1 MEDKKENIII
11 RKANIDDLFEIQK
24 LNKELFELE
33 SNNFDSTIIT
43 EWPLTQEGKEYFENA
58 IRNNIVLVACDNQI
72 IVGYLIGTLYSQY
85 SYNNTVQAELDNM
98 CIMNEYRKLG
108 IGSKLFEEFKKICKE
123 NKINEIKVVAS
134 YNNLNAIEFYKRN
147 GFKEAELTLKQNID

>member
-1 MEDKKENIII
+1 MDNTNI
-11 RKANIDDLFEIQK
+11 RKANMADLFEIQK

-33 SNNFDSTIIT
+33 FNNFDSTLI
-43 EWPLTQEGKEYFENA
+43 EDWPLTKEGKEYFENA
-58 IRNNIVLVACDNQI
+58 IRNDIVLVACVDGK
-72 IVGYLIGTLYSQY
+72 IVGYLAGTLNSQY
-85 SYNNTVQAELDNM
+85 SYNNIVQAELDNM

-123 NKINEIKVVAS
+123 NGINEIKVVAS

-147 GFKEAELTLKQNID
+147 GFKETELTLKQNID

>member
-1 MEDKKENIII
+1 MENIII
-11 RKANIDDLFEIQK
+11 KKANIDDLYEIQK

-33 SNNFDSTIIT
+33 FKNFDSTLIFD
-43 EWPLTQEGKEYFENA
+43 WPLTQEGKKYFENA
-58 IRNNIVLVACDNQI
+58 IRNDIVLVACVDGK
-72 IVGYLIGTLYSQY
+72 IVGYLAGTLYSQY
-85 SYNNTVQAELDNM
+85 SYNNIVQAELDNM

-108 IGSKLFEEFKKICKE
+108 IGSKLFEKFKKICKE

>member
-1 MEDKKENIII
+1 MENIKI

-33 SNNFDSTIIT
+33 SNNFDSTLIT
-43 EWPLTQEGKEYFENA
+43 EWPLTQEGKEYFESA
-58 IRNNIVLVACDNQI
+58 IINDIVIVASVDKK
-72 IVGYLIGTLYSQY
+72 IVGYLAGTFNSQY
-85 SYNNTVQAELDNM
+85 SYNNITQAELDNM

-108 IGSKLFEEFKKICKE
+108 IGTKLFEEFKKICKE
-123 NKINEIKVVAS
+123 NGINEIKVEAS
-134 YNNLNAIEFYKRN
+134 YNNINAIEFYKRN

>member
-1 MEDKKENIII
+1 MENIII
-11 RKANIDDLFEIQK
+11 KKANIDDLYEIQK

-33 SNNFDSTIIT
+33 FKNFDSTLIFD
-43 EWPLTQEGKEYFENA
+43 WPLTQEGKKYFENA
-58 IRNNIVLVACDNQI
+58 IRNDIVLVACVDGK
-72 IVGYLIGTLYSQY
+72 IVGYLAGTLYSQY
-85 SYNNTVQAELDNM
+85 SYSNIVQAELDNM

-147 GFKEAELTLKQNID
+147 GFK

>member
-1 MEDKKENIII
+1 MDNTNI
-11 RKANIDDLFEIQK
+11 RKANMADLFEIQK

-33 SNNFDSTIIT
+33 FNNFDSTLI
-43 EWPLTQEGKEYFENA
+43 EDWPLTKEGKEYFENA
-58 IRNNIVLVACDNQI
+58 IRNDIVLVACVDGK
-72 IVGYLIGTLYSQY
+72 IVGYLAGTLNSQY
-85 SYNNTVQAELDNM
+85 SYNNIVQAELDNM

-123 NKINEIKVVAS
+123 NGINEIKVVAS

>member
-1 MEDKKENIII
+1 MDNINI
-11 RKANIDDLFEIQK
+11 RRANIDDLLHIQK

-33 SNNFDSTIIT
+33 YNNFDKTLL
-43 EWPLTQEGKEYFENA
+43 ENWPLTQEGKEYFENA
-58 IRNNIVLVACDNQI
+58 IKNDIVLIACINEKI
-72 IVGYLIGTLYSQY
+72 IGYLAGTLNSQY
-85 SYNNTVQAELDNM
+85 SYNNNIQAELDNM

>member
-1 MEDKKENIII
+1 MENIII
-11 RKANIDDLFEIQK
+11 RKANIEDLYEIQK

-33 SNNFDSTIIT
+33 SKNFDLTLIAD
-43 EWPLTQEGKEYFENA
+43 WPLTQEGKKYFENA
-58 IRNNIVLVACDNQI
+58 IKNDIVLVACVEQK
-72 IVGYLIGTLYSQY
+72 IVGYLAGTINSQF
-85 SYNNTVQAELDNM
+85 SYNNIMQAELDNM

>member
-1 MEDKKENIII
+1 MENMII
-11 RKANIDDLFEIQK
+11 RKANIDDLYEIQK

-33 SNNFDSTIIT
+33 SKNFDSTLIAD
-43 EWPLTQEGKEYFENA
+43 WPLTQEGKEYFEKA
-58 IRNNIVLVACDNQI
+58 IKNDIVLVACVDKKV
-72 IVGYLIGTLYSQY
+72 VGYLTGSLNSQY
-85 SYNNTVQAELDNM
+85 SYNNIVQAELNNM

-108 IGSKLFEEFKKICKE
+108 IGSKLFEEFKKVCKE

-134 YNNLNAIEFYKRN
+134 YNNLNAIDFYKNN